1 MATLSSVRL
10 PVVEPRRTMRT
21 WVRTWVPAPA
31 RSVGFNRWTRQIPCP
46 AALAWSVISVPV
58 NAVLN
63 ASVVV
68 GAVVAGSDLTGWPT
82 LFSKPSTT
90 AERRYSYVVPSRRPT
105 LSGNVAAPGGTGP
118 MGANVP
124 TGNSRRSR
132 MNSVATVDT
141 LVQKRLIRSMPAA
154 VAVRFT
160 GVAGKTVAEE
170 MSEGS
175 EGGS

>member
-1 MATLSSVRL
+1 MVILSSVRL
-10 PVVEPRRTMRT
+10 PMLGPRNVMRT
-21 WVRTWVPAPA
+21 WVPVRLGVSNNA
-31 RSVGFNRWTRQIPCP
+31 RNRWTRQI
-46 AALAWSVISVPV
+46 AWVPDRSEVSVPV

-118 MGANVP
+118 MGANAP
-124 TGNSRRSR
+124 TGSSRRSR
-132 MNSVATVDT
+132 LNSVATVDT
-141 LVQKRLIRSMPAA
+141 LVQERLIRSMPAA

-170 MSEGS
+170 ISEGS

>member
-1 MATLSSVRL
+1 MVILSSVRL
-10 PVVEPRRTMRT
+10 PMLGPRNVMRT
-21 WVRTWVPAPA
+21 WVPVRLGVSNNA
-31 RSVGFNRWTRQIPCP
+31 RNRWTRQI
-46 AALAWSVISVPV
+46 AWVPDWSEVSVPV
-58 NAVLN
+58 NTVLK
-63 ASVVV
+63 ASVV
-68 GAVVAGSDLTGWPT
+68 ADAVAGSEVTACGS

-105 LSGNVAAPGGTGP
+105 LSGNVVGPGGTGP
-118 MGANVP
+118 MGANLP

-141 LVQKRLIRSMPAA
+141 LVQKRLIRLMPAA

-170 MSEGS
+170 MSEGA
-175 EGGS
+175 EGCPSTSA